1 MYMCVCNA
9 INMKKVQEA
18 KEDGIRDAQLV
29 FKRCGVEPGCGQCTL
44 EMNQYLQD
52 AEKSRNTLKVA

>member
-1 MYMCVCNA
+1 
-9 INMKKVQEA
+9 MKKVQEA

-52 AEKSRNTLKVA
+52 TENSRNTLKVA